1 MMEVQDIPESDPEY
15 EDDEEEEEEE
25 DEDEDDEVE
34 EDPET
39 TGQTGETATT
49 ATEQEPFDEEAF
61 QAQMT
66 ARLEAL
72 RLHKAL
78 GNDDPSESGTG
89 FDPLN
94 PDYDI
99 PSHAALESDEESYDS
114 DSSTDVSDGVPESDF
129 TAYSR
134 ATRGRGGGA
143 RGRGG
148 SVFGGGS
155 VMGGSARSS
164 RSASG
169 SASASVSG
177 TGARGRGKKDD
188 LRMAVAKRIEKELG
202 GKGGSGPGG
211 SSKMKA
217 TAGKAKGHKWKA
229 NPKYLVGSTN
239 DGW

>member
-1 MMEVQDIPESDPEY
+1 MIEVQDMPESDPEY
-15 EDDEEEEEEE
+15 EDDDDEEEEEEEEE
-25 DEDEDDEVE
+25 DDEQDDIDEV
-34 EDPET
+34 
-39 TGQTGETATT
+39 
-49 ATEQEPFDEEAF
+49 QESDIAGAAKTDDPFDEEAF

-78 GNDDPSESGTG
+78 GNDDPSESGTA

-94 PDYDI
+94 PDYSI
-99 PSHAALESDEESYDS
+99 PSHAELSDDESNDS
-114 DSSTDVSDGVPESDF
+114 DSSTDLSDGPPASDF
-129 TAYSR
+129 TTYSR
-134 ATRGRGGGA
+134 ANRGRGGNA

-148 SVFGGGS
+148 SVFGGASSAGTS
-155 VMGGSARSS
+155 TRSGMSGGSGAKSK
-164 RSASG
+164 SG
-169 SASASVSG
+169 
-177 TGARGRGKKDD
+177 GRKDD

-211 SSKMKA
+211 SSKTKA

-229 NPKYLVGSTN
+229 NPRYVVGSTN